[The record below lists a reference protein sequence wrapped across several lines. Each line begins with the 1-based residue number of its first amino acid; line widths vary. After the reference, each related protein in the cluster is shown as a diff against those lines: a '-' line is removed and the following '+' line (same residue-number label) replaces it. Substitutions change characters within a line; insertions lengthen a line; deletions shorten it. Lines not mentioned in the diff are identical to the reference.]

1 MKMANILQLT
11 VMGTMQS
18 INSEQI
24 AHTKKSWGGPG
35 QEPGKFRLVHDI
47 RLDDRGRLWVTD
59 RENKR
64 VQIFTQDGELL
75 AVIGGNLM
83 RIGAVWISGSLAYI
97 GELDGGI
104 TVVDMDFHVLAQL
117 GCKGSVN
124 MPMVLRQIR
133 METCLYLPIGKIPI
147 LFYD

>member
-1 MKMANILQLT
+1 
-11 VMGTMQS
+11 
-18 INSEQI
+18 
-24 AHTKKSWGGPG
+24 
-35 QEPGKFRLVHDI
+35 
-47 RLDDRGRLWVTD
+47 
-59 RENKR
+59 
-64 VQIFTQDGELL
+64 
-75 AVIGGNLM
+75 M

-117 GCKGSVN
+117 G
-124 MPMVLRQIR
+124 RQIR